1 MPDPNL
7 TSYIQKARQ
16 QKQSDKT
23 ISDNLIK
30 SGWKREDV
38 KLAISES
45 KKSTPPPPPPQN
57 TGQLISHYGM
67 YDTFAHIILFIS
79 LYILAFSIKNSLFIF
94 IDYWLPGASSQIN
107 ASERNTS
114 IFENL
119 EKILLRIYM
128 AAIIVSYP
136 IFSFVFLRLTKRTI
150 LNPGLRNLKSRK
162 VLIYLTLILTFM
174 MILWSFQVTI
184 FALISGGI
192 ELNTILW
199 FTTGLIINGSIFA
212 YYLFQ
217 IKEDR
222 KVQNAG

>member
-1 MPDPNL
+1 
-7 TSYIQKARQ
+7 
-16 QKQSDKT
+16 
-23 ISDNLIK
+23 
-30 SGWKREDV
+30 
-38 KLAISES
+38 
-45 KKSTPPPPPPQN
+45 
-57 TGQLISHYGM
+57 
-67 YDTFAHIILFIS
+67 
-79 LYILAFSIKNSLFIF
+79 
-94 IDYWLPGASSQIN
+94 
-107 ASERNTS
+107 
-114 IFENL
+114 
-119 EKILLRIYM
+119 M

-217 IKEDR
+217 INK
-222 KVQNAG
+222 KLSLFLHFTTPSLNHFAALSYVPSTKSSS